1 MVALFLFP
9 QEPGLP
15 HEFDKSVKIDII
27 PLFFEVL
34 DNLFG
39 IRNVASFHHFYPALV
54 SLFVPVGHD
63 PQYRSRKSSAF
74 VSVNFVGM
82 ALSKLVKSFFKGHSK
97 GTNSSVRFLTIP

>member
-1 MVALFLFP
+1 MFALFLFP
-9 QEPGLP
+9 QEPVLP
-15 HEFDKSVKIDII
+15 HEFDKLVKIVVI

-39 IRNVASFHHFYPALV
+39 IRNVASFHHFYPAFV
-54 SLFVPVGHD
+54 SLFVPMGHD
-63 PQYRSRKSSAF
+63 PEYRSRKSSAF

-97 GTNSSVRFLTIP
+97 GTKNSVSFLTIP